1 MISAIFMYTFTLCNV
16 VMYLNETFI
25 IITTIII
32 ISKAVCQVRKTPS
45 LRKTDEAVITE
56 CQTFIDLSEAE
67 WTIKISSLGPL
78 PHWDH
83 IS

>member
-16 VMYLNETFI
+16 VMYFNETFI

-32 ISKAVCQVRKTPS
+32 ISKAVCQVPKTPS

-67 WTIKISSLGPL
+67 WTIKISSLAPL